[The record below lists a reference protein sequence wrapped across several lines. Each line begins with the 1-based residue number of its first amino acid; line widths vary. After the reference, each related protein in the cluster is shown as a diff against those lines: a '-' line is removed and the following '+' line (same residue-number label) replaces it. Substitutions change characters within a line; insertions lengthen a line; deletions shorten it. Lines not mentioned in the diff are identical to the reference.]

1 MIKTL
6 KNLEK
11 VNNLKLMGIYKVP
24 AAYIILMI
32 EECIFPLMI
41 IIKTKGVHCL
51 HFYLS
56 LYGRS

>member
-11 VNNLKLMGIYKVP
+11 VSNLKPMGIYEVP

-32 EECIFPLMI
+32 EECIFPPYD
-41 IIKTKGVHCL
+41 HN
-51 HFYLS
+51 
-56 LYGRS
+56 